1 MDWFAL
7 AGALELFQPEQAD
20 LQERWEAC
28 LRLIENVDDDIAEVV
43 TESGSIGPDALL
55 KPVENAG

>member
-7 AGALELFQPEQAD
+7 AGALELFQPEEA
-20 LQERWEAC
+20 ERWEAC

-43 TESGSIGPDALL
+43 TESGSIGPDAFL